1 MKKIVIAIFV
11 IMLLSGATI
20 SVMKW
25 LKLGPFAEPA
35 EMMEKPAPVKE
46 VVKSTFLDMEPLIIP
61 LYSGDKAIATV
72 QIQVKLE
79 VLGKENSI
87 KVQRMMT
94 RIKDK
99 FLSDLYAFL
108 PRLIKQEERIKVSI
122 LKERLRIMAGIVA
135 GPELIN
141 DVLVQSVLEIPKQ

>member
-1 MKKIVIAIFV
+1 MKKIIISIFI
-11 IMLLSGATI
+11 IMLLSGATV

-25 LKLGPFAEPA
+25 LKLGPFAEPT
-35 EMMEKPAPVKE
+35 EMMEKTAPVKKI
-46 VVKSTFLDMEPLIIP
+46 VQSTFLDMEPLVIP
-61 LYSGDKAIATV
+61 LYNGNKAIATV

-87 KVQRMMT
+87 KVQRIMT

-122 LKERLRIMAGIVA
+122 LKERLKIMAGIVA
-135 GPELIN
+135 GPDLIN
-141 DVLVQSVLEIPKQ
+141 DVLVQSVQEIPK